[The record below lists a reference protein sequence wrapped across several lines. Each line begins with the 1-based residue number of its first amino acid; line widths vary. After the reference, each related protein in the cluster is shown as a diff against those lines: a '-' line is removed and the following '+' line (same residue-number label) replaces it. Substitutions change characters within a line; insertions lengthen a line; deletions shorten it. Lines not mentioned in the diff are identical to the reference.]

1 MTTPPAA
8 RGTAAA
14 VASVTTLFF
23 AWGFVTSMI
32 DPLVASVRGVFELS
46 FAEAM
51 LTQFAWFIAYGLV
64 SLPVAALLA
73 RLGYATSLV
82 VALATMVLG
91 CLAIP
96 LATLAGFYPGVLAA
110 LFIIASGVTL
120 LQVSANP
127 LAAALGKPEGA
138 HLRLMFAQAF
148 NSLGTVLGPFIGSM
162 LLLRGGVFDAGKA
175 VTPAARAE
183 SLRAIDLAFLGI
195 GAVFLALA
203 LFMWTARKR
212 IAAAAGP
219 AADQARSII
228 GALRSGWAGLGAL
241 AIFLYVGA
249 EVSVGSMLTN
259 FLHHDGVLGLPLHE
273 AGKLVSLYWLGAL
286 VGRFVG
292 AAALTRVR
300 AEHLL
305 TGAAVIAALMCLAV
319 TQLSGPIT
327 AYIAL
332 SVGLFNSIMFP
343 SIFSLTLEKSSAPP
357 AATSGLLCMAIVGG
371 AFLPY
376 IAGRVLDASATMNPA
391 FFVPLVGYLG
401 IVAFATACA
410 LHRGPNRSAARGAAT
425 IGH

>member
-1 MTTPPAA
+1 MTDTPAA
-8 RGTAAA
+8 RGTTTA

-23 AWGFVTSMI
+23 AWGFVSSMI

-64 SLPVAALLA
+64 SLPVASLLS
-73 RLGYATSLV
+73 RLSYATSIV
-82 VALATMVLG
+82 VALVTMVLG

-96 LATLAGFYPGVLAA
+96 VATTLQFYPGVLLA

-127 LAAALGKPEGA
+127 LAAALGKPEGS

-148 NSLGTVLGPFIGSM
+148 NSLGTVVGPFLGSM
-162 LLLRGGVFDAGKA
+162 ILLRGGVFDPSKA
-175 VTPAARAE
+175 VSPEARVE
-183 SLRAIDLAFLGI
+183 SLRAIDIAFLGI
-195 GAVFLALA
+195 GAAFLVLA
-203 LFMWTARKR
+203 LFMWKVRKR

-219 AADQARSII
+219 AAVQAVSMTR
-228 GALRSGWAGLGAL
+228 ALRSGWARFGAC

-249 EVSVGSMLTN
+249 EVAIASMMTN
-259 FLHHDGVLGLPLHE
+259 FLHHEDVLGLSLHD

-286 VGRFVG
+286 IGRFVG
-292 AAALTRVR
+292 AGLLTRVR
-300 AEHLL
+300 ADLL
-305 TGAAVIAALMCLAV
+305 LAVAAVIASAMCLAV
-319 TQLSGPIT
+319 TQLSGPL
-327 AYIAL
+327 AGYLAL

-343 SIFSLTLEKSSAPP
+343 SIFTLTLERSDAPP

-376 IAGRVLDASATMNPA
+376 IAGQVLDASPTMNPA
-391 FFVPLVGYLG
+391 FYVPLVGYLG
-401 IVAFATACA
+401 IVAFATTCA
-410 LHRGPNRSAARGAAT
+410 LKGGIVRAAADST
-425 IGH
+425 PPTGH